1 MLGAKVDRG
10 LRAPRVRAGV
20 EVRAAEGGIVRKGE
34 PTPIAPDARGRVMR
48 LIGLGMD
55 GLPEGD
61 YLLVLD
67 VRDDVSGASVERQ
80 EPFTLRSR
88 PD

>member
-1 MLGAKVDRG
+1 
-10 LRAPRVRAGV
+10 
-20 EVRAAEGGIVRKGE
+20 
-34 PTPIAPDARGRVMR
+34 MR

-67 VRDDVSGASVERQ
+67 VRDDVSGAKVERK
-80 EPFTLRSR
+80 EPFTLRSL